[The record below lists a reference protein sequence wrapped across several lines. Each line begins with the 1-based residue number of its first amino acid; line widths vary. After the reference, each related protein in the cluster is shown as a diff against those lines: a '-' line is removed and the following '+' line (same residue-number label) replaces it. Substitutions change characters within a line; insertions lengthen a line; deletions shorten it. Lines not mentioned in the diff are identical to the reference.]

1 MACLLIQHP
10 QGAQHQMPKGH
21 PENPDRLHYL
31 DLLYAHERFADFD
44 QNEAKYAD
52 LGLVS
57 LAHSKEHIQLVKS
70 RRPVESIAE
79 IDGDTFIAANSFE
92 AVMSGIGGA
101 MDAVESVMQGHHQNG
116 FCAIRPPGHH
126 AERNRPMGFCL
137 FNTIAITALWA
148 REHYGMERIA
158 IVDFDVHHGN
168 GTQDI
173 LYDDRN
179 MFYASSHEMPLFPGT
194 GMTRETGAGN
204 IYNVPLG
211 PGGDGS
217 AMREAYLDRLLP
229 ALDRFNPDFILLSAG
244 FDADARD
251 PLASLNWTP
260 HDYAWIT
267 GKIMDIADKRCEGR
281 IVSLL
286 EGGYHLNALA
296 EGVAAHINMLE
307 HGEMG
312 VPFDAAKELE
322 GIWRERQQA

>member
-21 PENPDRLHYL
+21 PESPDRLHYL
-31 DLLYAHERFADFD
+31 DLLFAHERFAEFD
-44 QNEAKYAD
+44 KSEAKYAD
-52 LGLVS
+52 LGLVE

-126 AERNRPMGFCL
+126 AEHDRPMGFCL

-148 REHYGMERIA
+148 REKYGMERVA

-173 LYDDRN
+173 FYNDRN

-194 GMTRETGAGN
+194 GLKRETGAGN
-204 IYNVPLG
+204 IYNAPLS
-211 PGGDGS
+211 PGTNGGL
-217 AMREAYLDRLLP
+217 MREAYMDRLLP
-229 ALDRFNPDFILLSAG
+229 ALDRFNPDLILISAG
-244 FDADARD
+244 FDADKRD
-251 PLASLNWTP
+251 PLASLQWEP
-260 HDYAWIT
+260 RDFAWIT
-267 GKIMDIADKRCEGR
+267 GKIMDIADKRCDNR

-312 VPFDAAKELE
+312 TPFDAAQELE
-322 GIWRERQQA
+322 GIWRERK